1 LLDKSA
7 TILNL
12 IEDLI
17 VVKKSNNM
25 RLMFR
30 KWLIFGGIAAALIAA
45 IIASVTIF
53 DRPEEIPQEFL
64 EARASGAEIA
74 KSINSFA
81 DSVVADLQSISR
93 KNEDG
98 DYTAALDL
106 TIEEIKKAREAK
118 DRSLDL
124 LGELQKM
131 VPSIEKMRTDEA
143 QQLAMQAVSTE
154 VALVGKLIEYNDD
167 LNKLLN
173 NMRLKFVSY
182 DPAIYNEQTDAI
194 TKTMNEK
201 ALQINEMSRKYQAL
215 MSEFDETVGN
225 K

>member
-1 LLDKSA
+1 
-7 TILNL
+7 
-12 IEDLI
+12 
-17 VVKKSNNM
+17 M

-45 IIASVTIF
+45 TVAFISF
-53 DRPEEIPQEFL
+53 SDRPEKVPQEFL
-64 EARASGAEIA
+64 EARAKGTEIA
-74 KSINSFA
+74 SSINVFA
-81 DSVVADLQSISR
+81 DSVVVDLQEIAK
-93 KNEDG
+93 KNDEEN
-98 DYTAALDL
+98 YTAALDL

-118 DRSLDL
+118 DRSLEL

-131 VPSIEKMRTDEA
+131 VPSIEKMRTDAA

-182 DPAIYNEQTDAI
+182 DPASYDGETDSI
-194 TKTMNEK
+194 TKAMNEK
-201 ALQINEMSRKYQAL
+201 ALQINEMSRKYQML
-215 MSEFDETVGN
+215 MKDFDDKTKG
-225 K
+225 